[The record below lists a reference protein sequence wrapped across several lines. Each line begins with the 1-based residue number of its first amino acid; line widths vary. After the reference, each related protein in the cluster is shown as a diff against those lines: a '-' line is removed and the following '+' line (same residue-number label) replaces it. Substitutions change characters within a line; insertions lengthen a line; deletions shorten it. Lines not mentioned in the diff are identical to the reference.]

1 MDTNEKLLFINK
13 QSVELQWERERERD
27 ADKNEICYLLIN
39 NPSNFTGERERERV
53 WKQMEICYLL
63 IYNPSNSTREREG
76 SRREWIDEHSSL
88 AVLII
93 ISSGER
99 YINNMQ
105 IT

>member
-1 MDTNEKLLFINK
+1 M
-13 QSVELQWERERERD
+13 RERER
-27 ADKNEICYLLIN
+27 
-39 NPSNFTGERERERV
+39 ERERERV
-53 WKQMEICYLL
+53 WTQMEICYLL

-76 SRREWIDEHSSL
+76 SRREWLDEHSSL